1 MDEHVTGEPT
11 GGPDPFALN
20 GGTES
25 APPMGPP
32 AGPPMTPPP
41 PWAPEVLDS
50 VTAPTW
56 SVLPGV
62 DGTDGGAPTGRRR
75 SRALVAGI
83 TAAAVLV
90 TAGGA
95 YAAWSRLNGNG
106 PQPAEVL
113 PAGTVAFA
121 EVDLDP
127 SAGQKLALLN
137 LLHKFPDSSGLKS
150 TDADFGDWLVRRLSE
165 AGSSNDALDFGKDI
179 QPWLGKRFA
188 VAAVPAPA
196 GSGAGGSSVDGVL
209 VVQETDEQAATAAMT
224 KLRAHGSDHL
234 GFAFADGYLVVTPDS
249 AKGAAR
255 IVADGQRSSLAADS
269 RFTSD
274 VNSLGSDQVVTAWM
288 DAAKAGQLLKDS
300 LGNVAGVDSGQLDAV
315 LGASWKGRWVL
326 GIHAADE
333 SVEMRMRTFGAAS
346 SAPQAPPVKL
356 AHVAP
361 DAFAVLAVS
370 GYGRSVSEQWKQL
383 SSLPG
388 YSDIA
393 DQARQAGLTLPDDL
407 VALVGDQ
414 LTLSVGGDPT
424 GTPSVLAAATSKDPQ
439 AGKAVLDKLLAL
451 AGPDSVLGV
460 STTVDGDTLY
470 VGSSDD
476 VVAAGKGSASAAKV
490 TDSDLFRAAVAD
502 PDHAQ
507 AILYV
512 NLVKLWSSLKA
523 SGTTVGSPELQNL
536 KAVGM
541 SATTSGGDSDVTVRV
556 VIG

>member
-1 MDEHVTGEPT
+1 MDEHVTGEPA
-11 GGPDPFALN
+11 GGPDPVAAS
-20 GGTES
+20 GGTEMS
-25 APPMGPP
+25 PP
-32 AGPPMTPPP
+32 AALPP

-56 SVLPGV
+56 SVLPGG

-165 AGSSNDALDFGKDI
+165 SGSSGDALDFGKDV

-196 GSGAGGSSVDGVL
+196 GSGTGGSPVDGVL

-249 AKGAAR
+249 ARGAAR
-255 IVADGQRSSLAADS
+255 IVADGQKSSLAADS

-274 VNSLGSDQVVTAWM
+274 VDSLGSDQVVTAWV

-300 LGNVAGVDSGQLDAV
+300 LGNVAGVDSGQLDAM

-346 SAPQAPPVKL
+346 SAPPAPPVKL

-424 GTPSVLAAATSKDPQ
+424 GTPSVLATATSKDPQ

-451 AGPDSVLGV
+451 AGPDSVLGI

-476 VVAAGKGSASAAKV
+476 VVAAGKDSASAAKV

-536 KAVGM
+536 KAVGL